1 MRDNREEIKSLPLI
15 WQNLMR
21 HFALDLESAIPA
33 VVISYDRE
41 KNLVTCRPAINRV
54 TVEDESVERAEITV
68 NCLNP
73 CGNGIGINFPLRE
86 GDTGWIIAADRDTQN
101 FTDTLAPCN
110 PASGVLHRYAFGFF
124 IPDKI
129 KDFVIDAEDAD
140 ALVIQTL
147 DGKTRISVK
156 EQQISI
162 VSENGVKVN
171 AVTAH
176 VNAVTSAT
184 VICPEIAITGSITVT
199 GDITASG
206 DVVGNGISLASHTH
220 YDPAEEAN
228 MTGKPFRG

>member
-33 VVISYDRE
+33 VVISYDRK

-68 NCLNP
+68 NCFNP
-73 CGNGIGINFPLRE
+73 CGNGIGINFPLQE

-124 IPDKI
+124 VPDKI
-129 KDFVIDAEDAD
+129 KDFEIAEEDED

-147 DGKTRISVK
+147 DGKTKIAVK
-156 EQQISI
+156 DGQ
-162 VSENGVKVN
+162 VTVKSETDVKVI
-171 AVTAH
+171 ALTAH
-176 VNAVTSAT
+176 VTCPLTS
-184 VICPEIAITGSITVT
+184 VTGSISVD
-199 GDITASG
+199 GDITVSG
-206 DVVGNGISLASHTH
+206 DVVASGISLASHVH
-220 YDPAEEAN
+220 YDAGETVVF
-228 MTGKPFRG
+228 TGRPVGG